1 MFNKKN
7 HSLSKMNEDND
18 YGQFTV
24 IDIEDN
30 NKNSRCDITI
40 KFNKTYHI
48 KYKNYIENNIH
59 TNKDDEYDDDSKK
72 PNNKNYYLE
81 NTIYSATIILAIV
94 IFIYFG

>member
-1 MFNKKN
+1 
-7 HSLSKMNEDND
+7 MNEDND

-24 IDIEDN
+24 IDVEDN

-48 KYKNYIENNIH
+48 KYKNDIENNIH
-59 TNKDDEYDDDSKK
+59 TNKDDNDDDSKK

>member
-18 YGQFTV
+18 YGQFTL
-24 IDIEDN
+24 IDIDDN
-30 NKNSRCDITI
+30 ITNPRYDITI
-40 KFNKTYHI
+40 KMNKNCHI
-48 KYKNYIENNIH
+48 KYKNDIENNVH
-59 TNKDDEYDDDSKK
+59 DDDDDDDSKK
-72 PNNKNYYLE
+72 PDKNYYLE